1 MKKCIT
7 CGQEIKDDALFCPY
21 CGTRNQGDEQ
31 LGTATVQNT
40 ATAQDAAQDNSM
52 NDSDSQVENSSD
64 VTVTTDDAAQNTA
77 NDPFAYN
84 TMNLGQ
90 AQQQQQVPPMQQ
102 YQPQQQQQVPP
113 MQQYQ
118 PQQQVPPMQQYQ
130 PQQQV
135 PPMQQM
141 YQPQYGTAN
150 TAWQDT
156 NDQPLSVGGWIATMI
171 VLMIPVVNFIML
183 LVWAFGS
190 GNKSRKNYCLASLI
204 IAVVMIAL
212 IMVFYIAFG
221 LSAASAFNT
230 MYY

>member
-31 LGTATVQNT
+31 GA
-40 ATAQDAAQDNSM
+40 ATAQDTSVNDN
-52 NDSDSQVENSSD
+52 QAENSSD
-64 VTVTTDDAAQNTA
+64 DTVTTDEAAQNIA

-84 TMNLGQ
+84 RMNLRQ
-90 AQQQQQVPPMQQ
+90 A
-102 YQPQQQQQVPP
+102 QQVPP

-190 GNKSRKNYCLASLI
+190 GNNSRKNYCLASLI

>member
-31 LGTATVQNT
+31 GA
-40 ATAQDAAQDNSM
+40 AAAQDTSV
-52 NDSDSQVENSSD
+52 NDNQAENSSD
-64 VTVTTDDAAQNTA
+64 DTVTTDEAAQNIA

-84 TMNLGQ
+84 RMNLRQ
-90 AQQQQQVPPMQQ
+90 A
-102 YQPQQQQQVPP
+102 QQVPP

>member
-31 LGTATVQNT
+31 GA
-40 ATAQDAAQDNSM
+40 ATAQDTAQDTSV
-52 NDSDSQVENSSD
+52 NDNQAENSSD
-64 VTVTTDDAAQNTA
+64 DTVTTDEAAQNIA

-84 TMNLGQ
+84 RMNLEQ
-90 AQQQQQVPPMQQ
+90 A
-102 YQPQQQQQVPP
+102 QQVPP

>member
-21 CGTRNQGDEQ
+21 CGTRNQGNEQ
-31 LGTATVQNT
+31 GA
-40 ATAQDAAQDNSM
+40 ATAQDTVQDTSV
-52 NDSDSQVENSSD
+52 NDNQADNSSD
-64 VTVTTDDAAQNTA
+64 DTVTKDEAAQNIA

-84 TMNLGQ
+84 RMNLGQ
-90 AQQQQQVPPMQQ
+90 AQQVPPMQQ
-102 YQPQQQQQVPP
+102 YR
-113 MQQYQ
+113 
-118 PQQQVPPMQQYQ
+118 

>member
-31 LGTATVQNT
+31 GA
-40 ATAQDAAQDNSM
+40 ATAQDTVQDTSV
-52 NDSDSQVENSSD
+52 NDNQAEDSSD
-64 VTVTTDDAAQNTA
+64 DTVTTDEATQNIA

-84 TMNLGQ
+84 RMNLRQ
-90 AQQQQQVPPMQQ
+90 A
-102 YQPQQQQQVPP
+102 QQVPP

>member
-31 LGTATVQNT
+31 GA
-40 ATAQDAAQDNSM
+40 ATAQDTVQDTSV
-52 NDSDSQVENSSD
+52 NDNQAENSSD
-64 VTVTTDDAAQNTA
+64 DTVTTDEAAQNIA

-84 TMNLGQ
+84 RMNLRQ
-90 AQQQQQVPPMQQ
+90 A
-102 YQPQQQQQVPP
+102 QQVPP

-141 YQPQYGTAN
+141 YQSQYGTAN

>member
-31 LGTATVQNT
+31 GA
-40 ATAQDAAQDNSM
+40 ATAQDTVQDTSV
-52 NDSDSQVENSSD
+52 NDNQAENSSD
-64 VTVTTDDAAQNTA
+64 DTVTTDEAAQNIA

-84 TMNLGQ
+84 RMNLRQ
-90 AQQQQQVPPMQQ
+90 A
-102 YQPQQQQQVPP
+102 QQVPP

-204 IAVVMIAL
+204 IAVVMIAI

>member
-31 LGTATVQNT
+31 GA
-40 ATAQDAAQDNSM
+40 ATAQDTSVNDN
-52 NDSDSQVENSSD
+52 QAENSSD
-64 VTVTTDDAAQNTA
+64 DTVTTDEAAQNIA

-84 TMNLGQ
+84 RMNLRQ
-90 AQQQQQVPPMQQ
+90 A
-102 YQPQQQQQVPP
+102 QQVPP

-204 IAVVMIAL
+204 IVVVMIAL

>member
-31 LGTATVQNT
+31 GA
-40 ATAQDAAQDNSM
+40 ATAQDTVQDTSV
-52 NDSDSQVENSSD
+52 NDNQAEDSSD
-64 VTVTTDDAAQNTA
+64 DTVTTDEAAQNIA

-84 TMNLGQ
+84 RMNLRQ
-90 AQQQQQVPPMQQ
+90 A
-102 YQPQQQQQVPP
+102 
-113 MQQYQ
+113 
-118 PQQQVPPMQQYQ
+118 QQVPPMQQYQ

>member
-31 LGTATVQNT
+31 GA
-40 ATAQDAAQDNSM
+40 ATAQDTVQDTSV
-52 NDSDSQVENSSD
+52 NDNQAENSSD
-64 VTVTTDDAAQNTA
+64 DTVTTDEAAQNIA

-84 TMNLGQ
+84 RMNLRQ
-90 AQQQQQVPPMQQ
+90 AQQVPPMQQ
-102 YQPQQQQQVPP
+102 YQL
-113 MQQYQ
+113 
-118 PQQQVPPMQQYQ
+118 QQQVPPMQQYQ

>member
-1 MKKCIT
+1 M
-7 CGQEIKDDALFCPY
+7 
-21 CGTRNQGDEQ
+21 
-31 LGTATVQNT
+31 
-40 ATAQDAAQDNSM
+40 
-52 NDSDSQVENSSD
+52 
-64 VTVTTDDAAQNTA
+64 TTDEAAQNIA

-84 TMNLGQ
+84 RMNLGQ
-90 AQQQQQVPPMQQ
+90 A
-102 YQPQQQQQVPP
+102 QQVPP

-130 PQQQV
+130 PQKQV

-150 TAWQDT
+150 TVWQDT

>member
-31 LGTATVQNT
+31 GA
-40 ATAQDAAQDNSM
+40 ATAQDTSVNDN
-52 NDSDSQVENSSD
+52 QAENSSD
-64 VTVTTDDAAQNTA
+64 DTVTTDEAAQNIA

-84 TMNLGQ
+84 RMNLGQ
-90 AQQQQQVPPMQQ
+90 A
-102 YQPQQQQQVPP
+102 
-113 MQQYQ
+113 
-118 PQQQVPPMQQYQ
+118 
-130 PQQQV
+130 QQV

-141 YQPQYGTAN
+141 YQPQCGTAN

>member
-31 LGTATVQNT
+31 GA
-40 ATAQDAAQDNSM
+40 ATAQDTSVNDN
-52 NDSDSQVENSSD
+52 QAENSSD
-64 VTVTTDDAAQNTA
+64 DTVTTDEAAQNIA

-84 TMNLGQ
+84 RMNLRQ
-90 AQQQQQVPPMQQ
+90 A
-102 YQPQQQQQVPP
+102 QQVPP

>member
-31 LGTATVQNT
+31 GA
-40 ATAQDAAQDNSM
+40 ATAQDTVQDTSV
-52 NDSDSQVENSSD
+52 NDNQAENSSD
-64 VTVTTDDAAQNTA
+64 DTVTTDEAAQNIA

-84 TMNLGQ
+84 RMNLRQ
-90 AQQQQQVPPMQQ
+90 A
-102 YQPQQQQQVPP
+102 QQVPP

-221 LSAASAFNT
+221 LSAASEFNT

>member
-31 LGTATVQNT
+31 GA
-40 ATAQDAAQDNSM
+40 ATAQDTSVNDN
-52 NDSDSQVENSSD
+52 QAENSSD
-64 VTVTTDDAAQNTA
+64 DTVTTDEAAQNIA

-84 TMNLGQ
+84 RMNLGQ
-90 AQQQQQVPPMQQ
+90 A
-102 YQPQQQQQVPP
+102 QQVPP

>member
-31 LGTATVQNT
+31 GA
-40 ATAQDAAQDNSM
+40 ATAQDTSVNDN
-52 NDSDSQVENSSD
+52 QAENSSD
-64 VTVTTDDAAQNTA
+64 DTVTTDEAAQNIA
-77 NDPFAYN
+77 NDPFAYKS
-84 TMNLGQ
+84 MNLGQ
-90 AQQQQQVPPMQQ
+90 AHQVQPMQQ
-102 YQPQQQQQVPP
+102 YQQ
-113 MQQYQ
+113 
-118 PQQQVPPMQQYQ
+118 QQQVPPMQQYQ

-156 NDQPLSVGGWIATMI
+156 NDQPLSVCGWIATMI

>member
-40 ATAQDAAQDNSM
+40 ATAQDAAQDNSV

-64 VTVTTDDAAQNTA
+64 VTVTTDDAAKNTA

-102 YQPQQQQQVPP
+102 YQPQQS
-113 MQQYQ
+113 
-118 PQQQVPPMQQYQ
+118 
-130 PQQQV
+130 QQV

-141 YQPQYGTAN
+141 YQPQYGAAN
-150 TAWQDT
+150 TAWQDP
-156 NDQPLSVGGWIATMI
+156 NDQPLSVGGWIGTMI

>member
-31 LGTATVQNT
+31 GA
-40 ATAQDAAQDNSM
+40 ATAQDTVKDTSVNDN
-52 NDSDSQVENSSD
+52 QAENSSD
-64 VTVTTDDAAQNTA
+64 DTVTTDEAAQNIA

-84 TMNLGQ
+84 RMNLRQ
-90 AQQQQQVPPMQQ
+90 A
-102 YQPQQQQQVPP
+102 QQVPP

>member
-31 LGTATVQNT
+31 GA
-40 ATAQDAAQDNSM
+40 ATAQDTVQDTSV
-52 NDSDSQVENSSD
+52 NDNQAENSSD
-64 VTVTTDDAAQNTA
+64 DTVTTDEAAQNIA

-84 TMNLGQ
+84 RMNLRQ
-90 AQQQQQVPPMQQ
+90 A
-102 YQPQQQQQVPP
+102 QQVPP

>member
-21 CGTRNQGDEQ
+21 CGTRNQEDEQ

-52 NDSDSQVENSSD
+52 DDNDSQVENSSD

-141 YQPQYGTAN
+141 YQPQYGAAN
-150 TAWQDT
+150 TAWQDP
-156 NDQPLSVGGWIATMI
+156 NDQPLSVGGWIGTMI

-204 IAVVMIAL
+204 IAVIMIVL
-212 IMVFYIAFG
+212 IVVFYMVVG
-221 LSAASAFNT
+221 VSAASAFNT

>member
-31 LGTATVQNT
+31 GA
-40 ATAQDAAQDNSM
+40 ATAQDTSVNDN
-52 NDSDSQVENSSD
+52 QAENSSD
-64 VTVTTDDAAQNTA
+64 DTVTTDEAAQNIA

-84 TMNLGQ
+84 RMNLGQ
-90 AQQQQQVPPMQQ
+90 A
-102 YQPQQQQQVPP
+102 
-113 MQQYQ
+113 
-118 PQQQVPPMQQYQ
+118 QQVPPMQQYQ

-141 YQPQYGTAN
+141 YQPQCGTAN

>member
-40 ATAQDAAQDNSM
+40 ATAQDAAQDNSV

-102 YQPQQQQQVPP
+102 YQPQQQI
-113 MQQYQ
+113 
-118 PQQQVPPMQQYQ
+118 
-130 PQQQV
+130 

-141 YQPQYGTAN
+141 YQPQYGAAN
-150 TAWQDT
+150 TAWQDP
-156 NDQPLSVGGWIATMI
+156 NDQPLSVGGWIGTMI

-204 IAVVMIAL
+204 IAVVMIVL
-212 IMVFYIAFG
+212 IVLFYMVVG
-221 LSAASAFNT
+221 VSAASAFNT

>member
-31 LGTATVQNT
+31 GA
-40 ATAQDAAQDNSM
+40 ATAQDTSVNDN
-52 NDSDSQVENSSD
+52 QAENSSD
-64 VTVTTDDAAQNTA
+64 DTVTTDEAAQNIA

-84 TMNLGQ
+84 RMNLGQ
-90 AQQQQQVPPMQQ
+90 A
-102 YQPQQQQQVPP
+102 QQVPP

-156 NDQPLSVGGWIATMI
+156 SDQPLSVGGWIATMI

-212 IMVFYIAFG
+212 IMVFYIALG

>member
-31 LGTATVQNT
+31 GT
-40 ATAQDAAQDNSM
+40 ATAQDTVQDNSV
-52 NDSDSQVENSSD
+52 NDNQAENSSD
-64 VTVTTDDAAQNTA
+64 DTVTADEAAQNIA

-84 TMNLGQ
+84 RMNLGQ
-90 AQQQQQVPPMQQ
+90 AR
-102 YQPQQQQQVPP
+102 QVPP

-141 YQPQYGTAN
+141 YQPRYGTAN

-156 NDQPLSVGGWIATMI
+156 NDQPLSVGGWITTMI
-171 VLMIPVVNFIML
+171 ILMIPVVNFIML

>member
-31 LGTATVQNT
+31 GA
-40 ATAQDAAQDNSM
+40 ATAQDTSVNDNQAE
-52 NDSDSQVENSSD
+52 DSSD
-64 VTVTTDDAAQNTA
+64 DTVTTDEAAQNIA

-84 TMNLGQ
+84 RMNLGQ
-90 AQQQQQVPPMQQ
+90 A
-102 YQPQQQQQVPP
+102 QQVPP

-212 IMVFYIAFG
+212 IMVFYIALG

>member
-31 LGTATVQNT
+31 GA
-40 ATAQDAAQDNSM
+40 ATAQDTVQDNSV
-52 NDSDSQVENSSD
+52 NDNQAENSSD
-64 VTVTTDDAAQNTA
+64 DTVTADEAAQNIA

-84 TMNLGQ
+84 RMNLRQ
-90 AQQQQQVPPMQQ
+90 A
-102 YQPQQQQQVPP
+102 QQVPP

>member
-1 MKKCIT
+1 MEGRFMKKCIT

-31 LGTATVQNT
+31 GA
-40 ATAQDAAQDNSM
+40 ATAQDTSVNDN
-52 NDSDSQVENSSD
+52 QAENSSD
-64 VTVTTDDAAQNTA
+64 DTVTTDEAAQNIA

-84 TMNLGQ
+84 RMNLRQ
-90 AQQQQQVPPMQQ
+90 A
-102 YQPQQQQQVPP
+102 QQVPP

>member
-31 LGTATVQNT
+31 GA
-40 ATAQDAAQDNSM
+40 ATAQDTSVNDNQAE
-52 NDSDSQVENSSD
+52 DSSD
-64 VTVTTDDAAQNTA
+64 DTVTTDEAAQNIA

-84 TMNLGQ
+84 RMNLGQ
-90 AQQQQQVPPMQQ
+90 A
-102 YQPQQQQQVPP
+102 QQVPP

-190 GNKSRKNYCLASLI
+190 GNKSRKNYCLASRI

>member
-31 LGTATVQNT
+31 GT
-40 ATAQDAAQDNSM
+40 ATAQDAVQDNSV
-52 NDSDSQVENSSD
+52 NDNQAENSSD
-64 VTVTTDDAAQNTA
+64 DTVTADEAAQNIA

-84 TMNLGQ
+84 RMNLGH
-90 AQQQQQVPPMQQ
+90 A
-102 YQPQQQQQVPP
+102 QQVPP

-118 PQQQVPPMQQYQ
+118 PQQQVPPMHQYQ

-156 NDQPLSVGGWIATMI
+156 NDQPLSVGGWITTMI

>member
-31 LGTATVQNT
+31 GA
-40 ATAQDAAQDNSM
+40 ATAQDTSVNDNQAE
-52 NDSDSQVENSSD
+52 DSSD
-64 VTVTTDDAAQNTA
+64 DTVTTDEAAQNIA

-84 TMNLGQ
+84 MMNLGQ
-90 AQQQQQVPPMQQ
+90 A
-102 YQPQQQQQVPP
+102 QQVPP

>member
-31 LGTATVQNT
+31 GA
-40 ATAQDAAQDNSM
+40 ATAQDTVQDTSV
-52 NDSDSQVENSSD
+52 NDNQAENSSD
-64 VTVTTDDAAQNTA
+64 DTVTTDEAAQNIA

-84 TMNLGQ
+84 RMNLRQ
-90 AQQQQQVPPMQQ
+90 AQQVPPMQQ
-102 YQPQQQQQVPP
+102 YQPQQQ
-113 MQQYQ
+113 M
-118 PQQQVPPMQQYQ
+118 PPMQQYQ

>member
-31 LGTATVQNT
+31 GA
-40 ATAQDAAQDNSM
+40 ATAQDTSVNDN
-52 NDSDSQVENSSD
+52 QAENSSD
-64 VTVTTDDAAQNTA
+64 DTVTTDEAAQNIA

-84 TMNLGQ
+84 RMNLRQ
-90 AQQQQQVPPMQQ
+90 A
-102 YQPQQQQQVPP
+102 QQVPP

-141 YQPQYGTAN
+141 YQSQYGTAN

>member
-31 LGTATVQNT
+31 GA
-40 ATAQDAAQDNSM
+40 ATAQDTVQDTSV
-52 NDSDSQVENSSD
+52 NDNQADNSSD
-64 VTVTTDDAAQNTA
+64 DTVTTDEAAQNIA

-84 TMNLGQ
+84 RMNLRQ
-90 AQQQQQVPPMQQ
+90 A
-102 YQPQQQQQVPP
+102 QQVPP

-118 PQQQVPPMQQYQ
+118 PQQQVPPMQQY
-130 PQQQV
+130 
-135 PPMQQM
+135 

>member
-31 LGTATVQNT
+31 GA
-40 ATAQDAAQDNSM
+40 ATAQDTVQDTSV
-52 NDSDSQVENSSD
+52 NDNQAENSSD
-64 VTVTTDDAAQNTA
+64 DTVTTDEAAQNIA

-84 TMNLGQ
+84 RMNLRQ
-90 AQQQQQVPPMQQ
+90 A
-102 YQPQQQQQVPP
+102 QQVPP

-130 PQQQV
+130 PQHQV

>member
-31 LGTATVQNT
+31 GA
-40 ATAQDAAQDNSM
+40 ATAQDTSVNDN
-52 NDSDSQVENSSD
+52 QAENSSD
-64 VTVTTDDAAQNTA
+64 DTVTTDEAAQNIA

-84 TMNLGQ
+84 RMNLGQ
-90 AQQQQQVPPMQQ
+90 A
-102 YQPQQQQQVPP
+102 QQVPP

-212 IMVFYIAFG
+212 IMVFYIALG

>member
-1 MKKCIT
+1 MKKCT
-7 CGQEIKDDALFCPY
+7 ACGQEIKDDALFCPY

-31 LGTATVQNT
+31 GTATSQET
-40 ATAQDAAQDNSM
+40 AQDNSV
-52 NDSDSQVENSSD
+52 NDNPVENSSD

-84 TMNLGQ
+84 RMNLGQ
-90 AQQQQQVPPMQQ
+90 
-102 YQPQQQQQVPP
+102 PQQTQQVPP

-130 PQQQV
+130 SQQQV

-150 TAWQDT
+150 TSWQDP
-156 NDQPLSVGGWIATMI
+156 NDQPLSVGGWIGTMI

-204 IAVVMIAL
+204 IAVVMIVL
-212 IMVFYIAFG
+212 IVVFYIVVG
-221 LSAASAFNT
+221 VSATSAFNT

>member
-31 LGTATVQNT
+31 GA
-40 ATAQDAAQDNSM
+40 ATAQDTVQDTSV
-52 NDSDSQVENSSD
+52 NDNQAENSSD
-64 VTVTTDDAAQNTA
+64 DTVTTDEAAQNIA

-84 TMNLGQ
+84 RMNLRQ
-90 AQQQQQVPPMQQ
+90 A
-102 YQPQQQQQVPP
+102 QQVPP

-141 YQPQYGTAN
+141 YQSQYSTAN

-212 IMVFYIAFG
+212 IMAFYIAFG

>member
-31 LGTATVQNT
+31 GA
-40 ATAQDAAQDNSM
+40 ATAQDTVQDTSV
-52 NDSDSQVENSSD
+52 NDNQAEDSSD
-64 VTVTTDDAAQNTA
+64 DTVTTDEAAQNIA

-84 TMNLGQ
+84 RMNLRQ
-90 AQQQQQVPPMQQ
+90 A
-102 YQPQQQQQVPP
+102 
-113 MQQYQ
+113 
-118 PQQQVPPMQQYQ
+118 
-130 PQQQV
+130 QQV

>member
-31 LGTATVQNT
+31 GA
-40 ATAQDAAQDNSM
+40 ATAQDTVQDTSV
-52 NDSDSQVENSSD
+52 NDNQAENSSD
-64 VTVTTDDAAQNTA
+64 DTVTTDEAAQNIA

-84 TMNLGQ
+84 RMNLGR
-90 AQQQQQVPPMQQ
+90 A
-102 YQPQQQQQVPP
+102 QQVPP

-150 TAWQDT
+150 TAWQET